1 MFKTRKVVIV
11 GAGHVGSHVALA
23 LIQSGEADDIVLI
36 DILKEKAIGQALDLD
51 DCVSGSLCGKDVSI
65 RAGSYEELHDADIMV
80 MAFGRSRRPGET
92 RLDMF
97 DDSIKMA
104 NEVVSHLKQVDFRG
118 IMISISNPADIICEY
133 IRRQMDW
140 QPSRCFC
147 TGTSLETYR
156 LLRVLSKATGYSR
169 RSIYGFCMGEHGN
182 SSFIVWSRIFIGG
195 KPFLQLRRERPVLA
209 EISLEDLQTQVKKAG
224 DIEIDGKGCTEFG
237 IANVAKMLISAI
249 FHDQKLVWPC
259 STLLRGEYGQHD
271 VAAGVPCVGY
281 NISMLPVA
289 PNTALTSAA
298 GDWGAYVTYAVKCL
312 IDGEE
317 IDRDWCKGY
326 AEGAVYT
333 TELND
338 SIVAPGT
345 AEKVAELEEAF
356 KAGTVK
362 VFDTSTFTVN
372 GETLT
377 SYTTAYGL
385 EGIEMVSD
393 GEFHESSVRS
403 APYFDILIDG
413 ITAVVE

>member
-51 DCVSGSLCGKDVSI
+51 DCVSGSLCGKNVSI

-156 LLRVLSKATGYSR
+156 LLRVLSKAAVLFTASVWVSMVIPALSSGHVFLSAASPFCSCAGNVRFWQKSAWKICKR
-169 RSIYGFCMGEHGN
+169 RSK
-182 SSFIVWSRIFIGG
+182 
-195 KPFLQLRRERPVLA
+195 KPVILKSTA
-209 EISLEDLQTQVKKAG
+209 KA
-224 DIEIDGKGCTEFG
+224 
-237 IANVAKMLISAI
+237 
-249 FHDQKLVWPC
+249 
-259 STLLRGEYGQHD
+259 
-271 VAAGVPCVGY
+271 
-281 NISMLPVA
+281 A
-289 PNTALTSAA
+289 PNLVSPM
-298 GDWGAYVTYAVKCL
+298 WPKCL
-312 IDGEE
+312 SA
-317 IDRDWCKGY
+317 R
-326 AEGAVYT
+326 
-333 TELND
+333 
-338 SIVAPGT
+338 S
-345 AEKVAELEEAF
+345 
-356 KAGTVK
+356 
-362 VFDTSTFTVN
+362 STIRSLSGPARPCCAAN
-372 GETLT
+372 
-377 SYTTAYGL
+377 
-385 EGIEMVSD
+385 MVSTMWRQA
-393 GEFHESSVRS
+393 FPALS
-403 APYFDILIDG
+403 AKTVWKKF
-413 ITAVVE
+413 

>member
-1 MFKTRKVVIV
+1 MLFR
-11 GAGHVGSHVALA
+11 S
-23 LIQSGEADDIVLI
+23 
-36 DILKEKAIGQALDLD
+36 ILKEKAIGQALDLD
-51 DCVSGSLCGKDVSI
+51 DCVSGSLCGKNVSI

-169 RSIYGFCMGEHGN
+169 RSIHGFCMGEHGN

-271 VAAGVPCVGY
+271 VAAGVPCVIGK
-281 NISMLPVA
+281 NGVEEILEVE
-289 PNTALTSAA
+289 LTDEEQAKFAASCDILRGFLDRAASLKNSVCIKLKPRPAA
-298 GDWGAYVTYAVKCL
+298 GALLFCL
-312 IDGEE
+312 LVLCICLCSFRFRQFFDQYFV
-317 IDRDWCKGY
+317 D
-326 AEGAVYT
+326 AGAVHINNL
-333 TELND
+333 EAVAIPQEVVAGSRDMPDIGND
-338 SIVAPGT
+338 ETGHSIETRFFFQRQLIQIKEV
-345 AEKVAELEEAF
+345 F
-356 KAGTVK
+356 KFA
-362 VFDTSTFTVN
+362 D
-372 GETLT
+372 
-377 SYTTAYGL
+377 
-385 EGIEMVSD
+385 
-393 GEFHESSVRS
+393 RQ
-403 APYFDILIDG
+403 
-413 ITAVVE
+413 